1 MAIPAAYL
9 QSVSQKAGA
18 VVDCPGGPTHK
29 RGYTLIV
36 LIVLGLI
43 VVAGYRVKHMMQHLG
58 QGMNL
63 STIQRI
69 VPFKISFGGAEVKAS
84 EAPQPENVEIKAPA
98 QKDKAAEDFDP
109 LSIGSEN
116 EIKILKSLAERRAEL
131 LKLEN
136 EQRQK
141 ELLLQALDK
150 ELKQRM
156 AAVEKI
162 KGEIEKTLHNID
174 SYDKEKLQSLVKIYE
189 GMKAKEAA
197 KVLNKLD
204 MKTLRD
210 IVQLMGK
217 RKASE
222 ILGAM
227 DENRVKELTM
237 VMINQ
242 KNPLTAPVQA
252 ANPTK

>member
-9 QSVSQKAGA
+9 KNTQPANQKASTL
-18 VVDCPGGPTHK
+18 GGSRK
-29 RGYTLIV
+29 QGYTLIA

-43 VVAGYRVKHMMQHLG
+43 VVAGYRVRHIMQHVG
-58 QGMNL
+58 QGAVL
-63 STIQRI
+63 STLKDIM
-69 VPFKISFGGAEVKAS
+69 PFKISFGGAEVKAS
-84 EAPQPENVEIKAPA
+84 EAPQPEKVEGAAPP
-98 QKDKAAEDFDP
+98 QKEKTTEDFDP

-116 EIKILKSLAERRAEL
+116 EIKILKSLAERRTQL
-131 LKLEN
+131 LKLED

-156 AAVEKI
+156 VAVEKI
-162 KGEIEKTLHNID
+162 KGDVEKTLHKID
-174 SYDKEKLQSLVKIYE
+174 GYDKEKLQSLVKIYE

-197 KVLNKLD
+197 KILNKLD

-242 KNPLTAPVQA
+242 KNPLAVPAQA